1 MSHLSRFVVA
11 LMVLFT
17 LTMVGSRELFMFA
30 AFRDS
35 AGLPGDRYHLW
46 LAVSAAIGACLAAA
60 LMFHFF
66 FRYEK
71 SRSSRASSGPLF
83 KDFGPIPSPIPT
95 APLSFD
101 SIGWA
106 LANPW
111 LGNSGQA
118 DDREPVN
125 GSVAQTGRP
134 ASAQRAFARRSH
146 QLMFKKWSQGRH
158 D

>member
-1 MSHLSRFVVA
+1 
-11 LMVLFT
+11 
-17 LTMVGSRELFMFA
+17 MVGSRELFMFA

-35 AGLPGDRYHLW
+35 AGLSGDRYHLW

-66 FRYEK
+66 FRYER
-71 SRSSRASSGPLF
+71 SRSSRVAITASGPLLKAF
-83 KDFGPIPSPIPT
+83 VPIPSPNPT

-111 LGNSGQA
+111 LGSSGQA
-118 DDREPVN
+118 DDRAPVN
-125 GSVAQTGRP
+125 GSVAQTERP